1 MAAANTVSKVANGYA
16 SKKGS
21 GKYGLVTNNG
31 KGFSKAEMEKISAK
45 KMKAN
50 WNKIISA
57 GSAAVPAA
65 NAAPTAGSAAPAASS
80 APQAANS
87 AAPAAA
93 GAAKPK
99 KSKKTKKPKKP
110 KTFMEKIQGAFS
122 GTAKKWGGHIKGVEE
137 VFGALGVTEKLK
149 SFGDSTVIA
158 AADLESSKIGF
169 DFVMSKLKS
178 QTGGVKGKGKKGPA
192 NAKDLEK
199 SFADYWTALR
209 DNAQTTAFSA
219 DQVLEGGM
227 SAIKLTKG
235 DTGKAMQLVK
245 LAEDMAAFNP
255 GKSISEA
262 MEAIEEAQSGKFS
275 KIEEFGFEFKKGN
288 WNKFLKDA
296 GDWFE
301 GGGKKLNTSANGMW
315 EIINEGIKGSLQNA
329 GVAALEQVKPIMQ
342 RLVNWLNSG
351 GFKKLE
357 NIAAKTVDVFVK
369 CFLWMMDVIGP
380 VFGWLEKALDWVGAN
395 FETLKPIM
403 NGLIAAFAAFAV
415 ISTVVSIIS
424 GIGAAIGLLTNPVFW
439 IVAAIGLLTA
449 AWTGN
454 WFGIQDKTKAAVT
467 WIVSSYQSLAQEIK
481 WFVDDTKQFFTDL
494 GGWITQI
501 WNGIVTVT
509 TTLARQLWQEISAAF
524 QYVWSIV
531 TTVMARIFTFHR
543 LIWDGII
550 QIVTATGSFIANTVK
565 SAFNTVSGI
574 VNAAF
579 DTIVG
584 IGRAGMEMLRG
595 IFKGVWQGAAGDHM
609 GAIKTIKDAVMGMVG
624 KVGALL
630 SGFAS
635 KAMSYALSFVI
646 GYVSGLAGLFQ
657 SVRDAVMP
665 VWNFITAT
673 WDELS
678 AFVVTTA
685 GQIRDRVKA
694 AWGEFE
700 TFMKDIAKVIDDG
713 FQTAMSAAG
722 RAIQAGIDYI
732 ENKLN
737 ALDKFFSDILS
748 KIRNFFIA
756 TFISVSIQVIAAFN
770 SMSVWIERKLIA
782 IQGVTTNLLSG
793 INEFIS
799 LIWGI
804 IVGTFFW
811 GVRIIY
817 DVMNVFL
824 KQAQKVWN
832 VYKNMVSGIFATVS
846 KIVQTAIAFA
856 VSSFH
861 SFVNYMQKLGP
872 AIVGYVTGVFRTVFT
887 AASNAIYTAIG
898 YIQTGLSAIWSYI
911 SSAMSAISSFFVSTW
926 NTVQGA
932 AISAFTSMYAWV
944 ASTLIAI
951 SGVVTSVLTGIS
963 SYISLAW
970 NMISGTFTTGVN
982 MIYNVM
988 TGFVSQAMSYG
999 TQFMNGLIQGFQSMW
1014 GPLVQQVQ
1022 QIWNSIKNIFGSM
1035 SATVNVNAQPVNG
1048 SHRTGLNRVPFNGY
1062 IAELHQGEMVLTSE
1076 QANQYRSGQLSGE
1089 QRASMLQPY
1098 GRAGASNNIN
1108 QSKSVEIANLVGE
1121 MHIHDEADENRFI
1134 DKLKRMLEEDLLTEG
1149 EGVYVG

>member
-1 MAAANTVSKVANGYA
+1 MAAANTVSNVTNGYA
-16 SKKGS
+16 RKKGS
-21 GKYGLVTNNG
+21 GKYGLVTNKG

-45 KMKAN
+45 EMKAK
-50 WNKIISA
+50 WNKSTFKITSA
-57 GSAAVPAA
+57 GSAAK
-65 NAAPTAGSAAPAASS
+65 PAASS
-80 APQAANS
+80 AAPTAS
-87 AAPAAA
+87 STAPAAA

-110 KTFMEKIQGAFS
+110 KTFMEKIQGSFS
-122 GTAKKWGGHIKGVEE
+122 GTAEKWGGHIKGVEE
-137 VFGALGVTEKLK
+137 VFGALGVAEKLK
-149 SFGDSTVIA
+149 SFGDSTVAA

-178 QTGGVKGKGKKGPA
+178 QAGGGKGKGKKGPA

-209 DNAQTTAFSA
+209 DNAQSTAFSA
-219 DQVLEGGM
+219 DHVLEGGM
-227 SAIKLTKG
+227 AAIKLTKG

-255 GKSISEA
+255 GKSVAEA
-262 MEAIEEAQSGKFS
+262 MEAIEAANS
-275 KIEEFGFEFKKGN
+275 KDYKKLEDFGFEFKKGS
-288 WNKFLKDA
+288 WDKFLKDA
-296 GDWFE
+296 GDWFQ

-315 EIINEGIKGSLQNA
+315 EIISEGVKGSLQNA
-329 GVAALEQVKPIMQ
+329 GVAALEQVKPIML

-395 FETLKPIM
+395 FETLKPIL

-424 GIGAAIGLLTNPVFW
+424 GIGAVIGLLGNPIFW

-454 WFGIQDKTKAAVT
+454 WFGIQDKTKAAVA

-531 TTVMARIFTFHR
+531 TTVMTRIFTFHK
-543 LIWDGII
+543 LIWDGIV

-609 GAIKTIKDAVMGMVG
+609 GAIKTIKEAVMGMIG

-635 KAMSYALSFVI
+635 KAMNYALSFVI

-700 TFMKDIAKVIDDG
+700 NFMKDLAKVIDDG
-713 FQTAMSAAG
+713 FQTAFAAA
-722 RAIQAGIDYI
+722 RKAVHAGIDYI
-732 ENKLN
+732 EIKLK
-737 ALDKFFSDILS
+737 AMKSYISDVLS
-748 KIRNFFIA
+748 KIGDFFV
-756 TFISVSIQVIAAFN
+756 TTWDTVSSAAITAFN
-770 SMSVWIERKLIA
+770 TMYDWVAGKLKA
-782 IQGVTTNLLSG
+782 VLGVATKVLSG
-793 INEFIS
+793 FNEFTS
-799 LIWGI
+799 LVWGI

-824 KQAQKVWN
+824 QQAQKVWN
-832 VYKNMVSGIFATVS
+832 VYKNMVSSIFATVG

-856 VSSFH
+856 VSSFQ
-861 SFVNYMQKLGP
+861 SFVNFMQKLGP

-898 YIQTGLSAIWSYI
+898 YIRTGLGAIWSYVT
-911 SSAMSAISSFFVSTW
+911 SAMSAISSFFISTW
-926 NTVQGA
+926 NTVSSA

-944 ASTLIAI
+944 ASTLNAI

-970 NMISGTFTTGVN
+970 NMISGTFTSGVN

-988 TGFVSQAMSYG
+988 TGFVSQAMSFG
-999 TQFMNGLIQGFQSMW
+999 SQFMNGLIQGFQSMW

-1048 SHRTGLNRVPFNGY
+1048 SHKTGLNRVPFNGY

-1076 QANQYRSGQLSGE
+1076 QANQYRSGQLSST
-1089 QRASMLQPY
+1089 QRSSMLQPY
-1098 GRAGASNNIN
+1098 TGAGSSSTVD
-1108 QSKSVEIANLVGE
+1108 QSKTVAIANLVGE